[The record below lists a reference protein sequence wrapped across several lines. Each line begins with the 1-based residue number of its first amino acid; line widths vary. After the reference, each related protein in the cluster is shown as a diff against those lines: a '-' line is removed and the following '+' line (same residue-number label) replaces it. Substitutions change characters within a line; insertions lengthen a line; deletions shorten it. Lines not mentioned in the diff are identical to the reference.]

1 MSNAVAMSLE
11 RQLDSGELLG
21 ASAFLARTGWAADEL
36 AGAELSHGLFRIEV
50 GGAPAYPAFYADRRY
65 DLETLES
72 VSRLLGGVSSGAKW
86 LFFTQPKGSLAVPAG
101 PGETSRVARTPLE
114 AIEAG
119 DIERVKRVAVGFS
132 QR

>member
-1 MSNAVAMSLE
+1 MSDEVAMSLG
-11 RQLDSGELLG
+11 RQLDAGELLD
-21 ASAFLARTGWAADEL
+21 ASAFLARTGWTPDALEGSEL
-36 AGAELSHGLFRIEV
+36 PHGLFRIEC
-50 GGAPAYPAFYADRRY
+50 GGEQAYPAFYADHRY
-65 DLETLES
+65 DLRALES

-119 DIERVKRVAVGFS
+119 DIERVKRAAVGFS